1 MVLGRTGERNDVGI
15 DDPAVS
21 GAHVRLSVDE
31 GALVVTDLDSTN
43 GTAVG
48 KPGLFGSSRPLEP
61 GVPVALQPG
70 DVLLIGDSKMT
81 VSLAADEAVAAPANA
96 DAAGAGAG
104 ALAADAK
111 GTLEAAG
118 QALGA
123 LAAAAGTV
131 VEGGRAA
138 LAKVDE
144 ASQAVQEGLK
154 PLNDAADS
162 AAASWD
168 ALRAAER
175 EPDADPALQAQRQHW
190 TAGLLGGSSA
200 AEEDE
205 AAAATEAEAEAPEP
219 PQAVEV
225 PAAVLVPG
233 PDPADARGKPD
244 PLAGVVVPAPPE
256 EGTGQGI
263 VPQQQ
268 QRMVGAEGGLV
279 VGEPA
284 DLAASAAEIVERG
297 EDGGGHEFA
306 STVRGALSGGAGGIV
321 NSSLMVNYKPTF
333 LQGASADE
341 TKDAKSA
348 LLTAILGLE
357 RGLAAS
363 DAARQ
368 KVQKLACAL
377 EAINPTR
384 NPLRSPL
391 VNGEWELQVSA
402 HTQGRRKGR
411 TRD

>member
-15 DDPAVS
+15 NDPAVS

-48 KPGLFGSSRPLEP
+48 KPGLFSSSRPLEP

-70 DVLLIGDSKMT
+70 DVLLMGDSKMT
-81 VSLAADEAVAAPANA
+81 VSLAADEAVAAPADA

-175 EPDADPALQAQRQHW
+175 EPDADPRA
-190 TAGLLGGSSA
+190 AGP
-200 AEEDE
+200 
-205 AAAATEAEAEAPEP
+205 AAALDGRAP
-219 PQAVEV
+219 
-225 PAAVLVPG
+225 
-233 PDPADARGKPD
+233 
-244 PLAGVVVPAPPE
+244 
-256 EGTGQGI
+256 
-263 VPQQQ
+263 
-268 QRMVGAEGGLV
+268 
-279 VGEPA
+279 
-284 DLAASAAEIVERG
+284 
-297 EDGGGHEFA
+297 
-306 STVRGALSGGAGGIV
+306 
-321 NSSLMVNYKPTF
+321 
-333 LQGASADE
+333 
-341 TKDAKSA
+341 
-348 LLTAILGLE
+348 
-357 RGLAAS
+357 
-363 DAARQ
+363 
-368 KVQKLACAL
+368 
-377 EAINPTR
+377 
-384 NPLRSPL
+384 
-391 VNGEWELQVSA
+391 
-402 HTQGRRKGR
+402 GR
-411 TRD
+411 